1 MSERKGPMF
10 NPPHP
15 GEILREDI
23 LPSYNMSLRE
33 FAGRIGVAPSTL
45 SRVLNCES
53 AISPEMALRLEKA
66 LATSATMWLNMQQDY
81 DLWQLRRKLHLD
93 DIHKISVTET
103 V

>member
-1 MSERKGPMF
+1 MTERKGPMF

-33 FAGRIGVAPSTL
+33 FAARIAVAPSTM

-53 AISPEMALRLEKA
+53 AISPEMALRLERA

-81 DLWQLRRKLHLD
+81 DLWQLRQHLRLD
-93 DIHKISVTET
+93 DIHKIAVTEA